1 MQPLEKEIEEKIL
14 LEELNK
20 IIKEL
25 NIDYFN
31 FGEPKEEK
39 LCLEK
44 INNIWYV
51 YYVEKAV
58 KLYIEEFEKPYE
70 ACINVLDRLIINKKY
85 KEEYEKKLGRK

>member
-14 LEELNK
+14 LEELKK

-31 FGEPKEEK
+31 FGGPKEEK

-85 KEEYEKKLGRK
+85 KEEYKRKLGRK